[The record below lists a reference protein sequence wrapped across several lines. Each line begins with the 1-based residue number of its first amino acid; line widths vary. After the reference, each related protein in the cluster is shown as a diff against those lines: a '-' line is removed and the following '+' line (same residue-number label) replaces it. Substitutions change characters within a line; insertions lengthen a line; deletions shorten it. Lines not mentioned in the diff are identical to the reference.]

1 MSSANG
7 GGKARH
13 LVVMGVAGVGKTAV
27 AKRLATSLGLVFAE
41 GDDFHPAANVEKLSS
56 GAALTDEDRWP
67 WLEAI
72 VDWTRQH
79 HEAGLSTVVT
89 CSALRKGYRDVLRK
103 ADPQTFFIHLSGRE
117 ELLRRRMEAR
127 QHFMPTSLLRSQL
140 DTLEQLEQ
148 SESGMTIDVAAPVDE
163 VVDQALTAARAVLD
177 G

>member
-1 MSSANG
+1 
-7 GGKARH
+7 
-13 LVVMGVAGVGKTAV
+13 
-27 AKRLATSLGLVFAE
+27 
-41 GDDFHPAANVEKLSS
+41 
-56 GAALTDEDRWP
+56 
-67 WLEAI
+67 
-72 VDWTRQH
+72 RQH